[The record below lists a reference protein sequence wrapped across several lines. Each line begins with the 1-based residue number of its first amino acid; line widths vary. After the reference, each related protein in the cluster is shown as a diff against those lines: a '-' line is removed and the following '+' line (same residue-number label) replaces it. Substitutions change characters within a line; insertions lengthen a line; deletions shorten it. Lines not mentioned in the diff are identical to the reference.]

1 MHLTV
6 RYALAGLAL
15 LAMATAACSSS
26 TPPATPSATTAPSV
40 AAAATPAPSLTPL
53 PSPTPE
59 ATPSAEITPLP
70 TPQSGTLFE
79 YTYAVQLLHSRL
91 YKDAI
96 PVFTVV
102 IRRMPE
108 LASAWRGRGVAYH
121 NEKQLD
127 LALED
132 LNEAIKLN
140 PKYADAFRDR
150 GVLNRDMGQKDKAIA
165 DLQTALTLY
174 DVVRQSRQR
183 QEVIGLLNEI
193 RR

>member
-1 MHLTV
+1 M
-6 RYALAGLAL
+6 
-15 LAMATAACSSS
+15 
-26 TPPATPSATTAPSV
+26 
-40 AAAATPAPSLTPL
+40 
-53 PSPTPE
+53 PSPTPG
-59 ATPSAEITPLP
+59 ATPGAEITPLP

-79 YTYAVQLLHSRL
+79 YTYAVQLLESGL

-132 LNEAIKLN
+132 LNEAVKLN

-150 GVLNRDMGQKDKAIA
+150 GLLHRDMGQKDKAIA

-174 DVVRQSRQR
+174 DVVRQARQR
-183 QEVIGLLNEI
+183 QEVIGLLNEV